1 MVFISGCVSI
11 GLQGTSV
18 LSAIMLTM
26 GIGLQ
31 NFPEGACV
39 SIPLRRD
46 GMSRLRSFMLGQ
58 ASGVVE
64 PIAGIIGVLY

>member
-1 MVFISGCVSI
+1 
-11 GLQGTSV
+11 
-18 LSAIMLTM
+18 M

-31 NFPEGACV
+31 NIPGGACV

-46 GMSRLRSFMLGQ
+46 VMSRLRSFMLGQ